1 MASAQTAHPYL
12 DLFVASLVPRMT
24 HGPAH
29 DHDPPPPALLALPGT
44 LPEAQQVLD
53 LLLGADRDVRQ
64 DQARAAAINLDLAET
79 RLRLAMAHGSVTPRQ
94 EAALASIARAK
105 EEVMRGAT
113 DRACAAL
120 AWALKQLQRPV

>member
-1 MASAQTAHPYL
+1 MATAQTAHPYY
-12 DLFVASLVPRMT
+12 DLFVASLVPRMA

-29 DHDPPPPALLALPGT
+29 DHDPPPPHLLALPGT

-64 DQARAAAINLDLAET
+64 DQTHAAAINLDLAET
-79 RLRLAMAHGSVTPRQ
+79 RLRLALAHGSVSPGQ
-94 EAALASIARAK
+94 EGALASIALAR
-105 EEVMRGAT
+105 EEVARGRT

-120 AWALKQLQRPV
+120 AWALKQLQRPI